1 MNHRRLMKK
10 YLTMFIKITIWNKD
24 FKKKE
29 ILSVNLL
36 KEAKVQS
43 LFLQIF
49 QIKISRMETKI
60 KMYKDLKKINKAP
73 RRDKEV
79 GALEEVLAD
88 QIIADFKIKIRNN
101 QVLLLI
107 ILNKFYNNLYY

>member
-1 MNHRRLMKK
+1 
-10 YLTMFIKITIWNKD
+10 MFIKITIWNKD

-29 ILSVNLL
+29 IPSVDLL

-49 QIKISRMETKI
+49 QIKINKMKI
-60 KMYKDLKKINKAP
+60 KIKVHTDLKKINKAH

-79 GALEEVLAD
+79 GVLEEVLVD

-101 QVLLLI
+101 QVRLLT
-107 ILNKFYNNLYY
+107 ILNKFYNNLYFKTNIHIN